1 MTHKSSMFDL
11 SSARF
16 AFLDLETT
24 GLSPWF
30 GDRICEVGIVLTEG
44 RRIKQQF
51 QMLVNPERP
60 LSPGAASTNG
70 LTDEQLSHE
79 RLFTDIADEVVE
91 WLRGAVVVC
100 HNAQFDI
107 QFLDSEF
114 RRLKREI
121 QIPNLIDT
129 LMLAR
134 QYYDLPSNSLHSV
147 AEAFHVPVTTAHR
160 ALDDAHTARGI
171 FFGMMDGLKQFNRP
185 LDEYIGIYNSPVW
198 PNDGIQLPTEL
209 GEAIYSNKK
218 LFIRYVDGEGEET
231 QRWVTPKQV
240 MGLSDYVY
248 LQAHCHLRNAERNF
262 RLDRIIEV
270 RVEVE
275 SKSI

>member
-1 MTHKSSMFDL
+1 MFDL

-44 RRIKQQF
+44 KRIKQQV
-51 QMLVNPERP
+51 QTLVNPERL
-60 LSPGAASTNG
+60 LSLGAASTSG
-70 LTDEQLSHE
+70 LKDDELSTAP
-79 RLFTDIADEVVE
+79 LFADVANELVE
-91 WLRGAVVVC
+91 WLRGTVVVC

-114 RRLKREI
+114 RRLGREI

-134 QYYDLPSNSLHSV
+134 QYFDIPSYALASI
-147 AEAFHVPVTTAHR
+147 AEAFQVPLTIAHR
-160 ALDDAHTARGI
+160 ALVDAHTARGI
-171 FFGMMDGLKQFNRP
+171 FFGMMEELKQFNKP

-209 GEAIYSNKK
+209 GEAIYSNKR

-248 LQAHCHLRNAERNF
+248 LQAYCHLRKAERNF
-262 RLDRIIEV
+262 RLDRIIDVKTE
-270 RVEVE
+270 
-275 SKSI
+275 